1 MRLTPTTRR
10 VIGAVSAIALLLVA
24 PAMTPS
30 TASAQGGC
38 PSHPGT
44 LSPGGAQRF
53 TMLLR
58 VNQPENARTYANRDP
73 AAGGIGARI
82 RPQDV
87 FVVNTRHRRSS
98 PQVWSEIV
106 STLRSAFPC
115 NRIVAL
121 NGLGA
126 DPSSPGYAY
135 ALSDVPGLWALLTD
149 WERIDWNLA
158 RLSSP
163 TLGAWTGR
171 FKKTRSRVRRWIG
184 RFTGLGHRAGLIPQ
198 HHRKWD
204 YGWLAREVSGANR
217 LLGASRRGI
226 QSVQTQ
232 DFCAYRGPRGMKRIV
247 GGLLRQ
253 YKGANFK
260 GPKRRPWRTSPRNL
274 GVQISFSDT
283 PTPWARMAVL
293 RTAPQTAALCTRTAI
308 KRGAGA
314 ILYWASPDAMRV
326 LLATPQVCALRPPWT
341 GQPC

>member
-1 MRLTPTTRR
+1 
-10 VIGAVSAIALLLVA
+10 
-24 PAMTPS
+24 
-30 TASAQGGC
+30 
-38 PSHPGT
+38 
-44 LSPGGAQRF
+44 
-53 TMLLR
+53 MLLR
-58 VNQPENARTYANRDP
+58 VNQVQNAETYAEADP
-73 AAGGIGARI
+73 ARGGLRGRV

-87 FVVNTRHRRSS
+87 FVVNTRHHRSS

-126 DPSSPGYAY
+126 DPYSPGYAH
-135 ALSDVPGLWALLTD
+135 ALYDLPGLWALLSD
-149 WERIDWNLA
+149 WEKIDWNLA

-171 FKKTRSRVRRWIG
+171 FKKTRPRVRRWIG
-184 RFTGLGHRAGLIPQ
+184 RLTEVGHRVGLVPQ

-204 YGWLAREVSGANR
+204 YGRLAREVSGANR
-217 LLGASRRGI
+217 LLGPSRRGI

-253 YKGANFK
+253 YKDANFK
-260 GPKRRPWRTSPRNL
+260 GRKRRSWRTSARNL
-274 GVQISFSDT
+274 GVQISFSNT
-283 PTPWARMAVL
+283 PSPWARMAVL
-293 RTAPQTAALCTRTAI
+293 RTSPQTAAHCTRAAI

-314 ILYWASPDAMRV
+314 ILYWASPDAMR
-326 LLATPQVCALRPPWT
+326 LLLTTPQVCALRLPAA